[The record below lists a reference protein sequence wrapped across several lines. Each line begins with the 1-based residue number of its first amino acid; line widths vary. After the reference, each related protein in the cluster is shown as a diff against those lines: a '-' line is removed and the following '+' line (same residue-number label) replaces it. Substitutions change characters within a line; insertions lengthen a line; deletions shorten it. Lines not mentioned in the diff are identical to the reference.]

1 MGIAYL
7 LARAADTLADL
18 PAVSLPSRLT
28 ALDHFRLRLQGENR
42 RLFEYLEEG
51 CRTTDAASG
60 EIILL
65 HNLSDC
71 FRRYD
76 ALGDSDREKVSRLLM
91 TLTHGMI
98 TDLTVFHEENRQL
111 VVALK
116 TRRDLESY
124 TYSVAG
130 CVGEFWTEMLM
141 AHCPSCSHWN
151 LETMTQKGV
160 RFGQG
165 LQMTNILRDL
175 SHDLRLGR
183 CYLPASDLAA
193 LGLQPEELLNPVAM
207 NRLRPLLRDLLSV
220 TLDFYGEGWDYL
232 QAIPRLE
239 PRLRLACCWP
249 LFIGLKTIERL
260 ARSDNF
266 LDPAVP
272 VKISRRAVYGLL
284 AKTSLLI
291 FSRYGLGLYYHN
303 LVSQI
308 EKHIQYQLW

>member
-1 MGIAYL
+1 
-7 LARAADTLADL
+7 
-18 PAVSLPSRLT
+18 
-28 ALDHFRLRLQGENR
+28 
-42 RLFEYLEEG
+42 
-51 CRTTDAASG
+51 
-60 EIILL
+60 
-65 HNLSDC
+65 
-71 FRRYD
+71 
-76 ALGDSDREKVSRLLM
+76 
-91 TLTHGMI
+91 
-98 TDLTVFHEENRQL
+98 
-111 VVALK
+111 
-116 TRRDLESY
+116 
-124 TYSVAG
+124 
-130 CVGEFWTEMLM
+130 
-141 AHCPSCSHWN
+141 
-151 LETMTQKGV
+151 MTQKGV

-291 FSRYGLGLYYHN
+291 FSRYGLEFYYHN
-303 LVSQI
+303 LENKV
-308 EKHIQYQLW
+308 EKLLR